1 MRTGVW
7 GPNWLKCG
15 SDRGFSNL
23 FQNKMKCEIDVLKKR
38 SKRSVKFG
46 QQGQSSHA
54 QLNSYLSITKTLY
67 FQNNCVPLILW
78 NFNFCISTGRDKIWG
93 WKGVARNKSFIIL
106 DASLDLPQCPGVTI
120 ISQWEASIR
129 LWVTN
134 ERPASGSEWPMSGQ
148 ETTDLRWHDAGK
160 LITCPYLLLKP
171 IVENVDYLYP
181 TLSIF
186 VCLVC
191 GVPSTPSQPQA
202 RNLRNIFGP

>member
-134 ERPASGSEWPMSGQ
+134 ERPGNHWPQMTRRG
-148 ETTDLRWHDAGK
+148 E
-160 LITCPYLLLKP
+160 INY
-171 IVENVDYLYP
+171 
-181 TLSIF
+181 LSIF
-186 VCLVC
+186 IIKTHRRECWLFVSDLEHLCLF
-191 GVPSTPSQPQA
+191 GVRCAQHSFTAPGQEFEEYLWA
-202 RNLRNIFGP
+202 II